1 MGVEALLS
9 AATYRKLWFPN
20 CFHRD
25 FLEVMFTYRKEKAE
39 MLETLVISC
48 QKPSVLL
55 SSRRC
60 TPLFIVLSETRLKS
74 NTTPTLSPR
83 LGERITLKSIE
94 KPSHLIH
101 LERPFVHNR
110 CLKESFVLIH
120 AQVSQK

>member
-48 QKPSVLL
+48 QKPSALL

-60 TPLFIVLSETRLKS
+60 TPLFIVLSETRLKRS
-74 NTTPTLSPR
+74 SHIPKQ
-83 LGERITLKSIE
+83 LGERITLKSME
-94 KPSHLIH
+94 KPCHLIH

-110 CLKESFVLIH
+110 CLKEFLML
-120 AQVSQK
+120 